1 MRVFV
6 ALSVAAGLIGCADG
20 TTSLSTK
27 PVQMSEQEVFR
38 IKNTLAEQT
47 KDPGG
52 AAFRNVYAMHLSNGD
67 TVYCGEMDSV
77 DETGRKTGFT
87 PFYLRQRGEV
97 VKAINWLPRSA
108 TFSSTKCEEA
118 RAGTLRINNV

>member
-1 MRVFV
+1 MRVFI

-27 PVQMSEQEVFR
+27 SAQVTEQEMFR

-47 KDPGG
+47 ADPGG
-52 AAFRNVYAMHLSNGD
+52 AAFRNVHAMRLSNGD
-67 TVYCGEMDSV
+67 TVYCGEMDSM
-77 DETGRKTGFT
+77 DETGGQTGFT

-108 TFSSTKCEEA
+108 TFSTTKCNEA